1 MAGNEQFIL
10 LQKRDQIGYIT
21 FNRPEKLN
29 AIRWEDYILLDDLV
43 NDCERDNN
51 VRVII
56 LTGKGRAFS
65 AGDDIE
71 GYPGS
76 GEESVIKG
84 DPGMAFIV
92 EGKYLQAQLSG
103 YQIPLQ
109 KTCLTLLNS
118 GKVSIAA
125 VNGVCWAPEI
135 LYAMDFVIAADV
147 ATFAQG
153 DVRNGLCPG
162 GASTQ
167 ILPRLLGRRRAIE
180 FLLMAE
186 EISAEEAYRIGL
198 VNKVVP
204 LSQLMPEAEALA
216 KKMIAHPLSSIQ
228 LVKQAVTKAQ
238 DLPLR
243 EGLEIEQWYSSISI
257 QSEAFQAFYQEFLA
271 RKKLKASDT
280 V

>member
-43 NDCERDNN
+43 NDCERDDN

-84 DPGMAFIV
+84 DPGMAFVV
-92 EGKYLQAQLSG
+92 EGKYLEAQLSG

-167 ILPRLLGRRRAIE
+167 MLPRLLGRRRAIE

-216 KKMIAHPLSSIQ
+216 KKMIAHPLSSIK

-257 QSEAFQAFYQEFLA
+257 QSEAFQTFYQEFLA
-271 RKKLKASDT
+271 RKKAKGK
-280 V
+280 

>member
-1 MAGNEQFIL
+1 VAGNEQFIL

-43 NDCERDNN
+43 NDCERDDK

-76 GEESVIKG
+76 GQESVIKG

-204 LSQLMPEAEALA
+204 LSQLTAEAEALA
-216 KKMIAHPLSSIQ
+216 RKMIAHPLSSIK

-243 EGLEIEQWYSSISI
+243 EGLEIEQWYSSISL
-257 QSEAFQAFYQEFLA
+257 QSEAFQTFYQEFLA
-271 RKKLKASDT
+271 RKKAKGK
-280 V
+280 

>member
-43 NDCERDNN
+43 NDCERDDN

-84 DPGMAFIV
+84 DPGMALIV

-135 LYAMDFVIAADV
+135 LYAMDFVIAADA

-167 ILPRLLGRRRAIE
+167 MLPRLLGRRRAIE

-216 KKMIAHPLSSIQ
+216 KKMIAHPLSSIK

-257 QSEAFQAFYQEFLA
+257 QGEAFQTFYQEFLA
-271 RKKLKASDT
+271 RKKAKGK
-280 V
+280 

>member
-1 MAGNEQFIL
+1 MASNEQPIL
-10 LQKRDQIGYIT
+10 LEKRDQVGYIT

-29 AIRWEDYILLDDLV
+29 AIRWEDYILLDDMV
-43 NDCERDNN
+43 NDCDSDDNI
-51 VRVII
+51 RVII

-76 GEESVIKG
+76 GQESVIKG
-84 DPGMAFIV
+84 DPGMALVV
-92 EGKYLQAQLSG
+92 EGKYLQAQLAG

-135 LYAMDFVIAADV
+135 LYAMDFVIAADA

-167 ILPRLLGRRRAIE
+167 LLPRLLGRRRAIE
-180 FLLMAE
+180 FLLLSE
-186 EISAEEAYRIGL
+186 EISAQEAYRIGL

-216 KKMIAHPLSSIQ
+216 KKMIARPLSSIK
-228 LVKQAVTKAQ
+228 LVKTAVTKAQ
-238 DLPLR
+238 DLPLKD
-243 EGLEIEQWYSSISI
+243 GLEVEQWYSSISI
-257 QSEAFQAFYQEFLA
+257 QSEAFQTFYRAFQA
-271 RKKLKASDT
+271 RKKAKGK
-280 V
+280 

>member
-1 MAGNEQFIL
+1 MVASSEHPIL
-10 LQKRDQIGYIT
+10 LEKRDQIGYIT

-43 NDCERDNN
+43 NDCDRDDNI
-51 VRVII
+51 RVII

-76 GEESVIKG
+76 GKETVIKG
-84 DPGMAFIV
+84 DTGMALVI
-92 EGKYLQAQLSG
+92 EGKYLEAELSG

-135 LYAMDFVIAADV
+135 LYAMDFVVAADI

-167 ILPRLLGRRRAIE
+167 ILPRLLGRRRAVE
-180 FLLMAE
+180 FLLLSE
-186 EISAEEAYRIGL
+186 EISVQEAYRIGL

-216 KKMIAHPLSSIQ
+216 KKMIAHPLSSIK
-228 LVKQAVTKAQ
+228 LVKMALTKAQ
-238 DLPLR
+238 DLPLK

-257 QSEAFQAFYQEFLA
+257 QSEAFQTFYQKFLA
-271 RKKLKASDT
+271 KNKA
-280 V
+280 

>member
-1 MAGNEQFIL
+1 MMASSEQPIL
-10 LQKRDQIGYIT
+10 LEKRDQIGYIT

-29 AIRWEDYILLDDLV
+29 AIRWEDYILLDNLV
-43 NDCERDNN
+43 NDCERDDN

-167 ILPRLLGRRRAIE
+167 MLPRLLGRRRAIE

-216 KKMIAHPLSSIQ
+216 KKMIAHPLSSIK

-257 QSEAFQAFYQEFLA
+257 QSEAFQTFYQEFLA
-271 RKKLKASDT
+271 RKKAKGK
-280 V
+280 

>member
-1 MAGNEQFIL
+1 VASIQQPIL
-10 LQKRDQIGYIT
+10 LEKHDQVGYIT

-29 AIRWEDYILLDDLV
+29 AIRWEDYILLDDMV
-43 NDCERDNN
+43 NDCDNDDN
-51 VRVII
+51 IRVII

-76 GEESVIKG
+76 GQESVIKG
-84 DPGMAFIV
+84 DPGMALVV
-92 EGKYLQAQLSG
+92 EGKYLQAQLAG

-167 ILPRLLGRRRAIE
+167 LLPRLLGRRRAIE
-180 FLLMAE
+180 FLLLSE
-186 EISAEEAYRIGL
+186 EISAQEAYRIGL

-216 KKMIAHPLSSIQ
+216 KKMIARPLSSIK
-228 LVKQAVTKAQ
+228 LVKTAVTKAQ
-238 DLPLR
+238 DLPLKD
-243 EGLEIEQWYSSISI
+243 GLEVEQWYSSISI
-257 QSEAFQAFYQEFLA
+257 QSEAFQTFYRAFQA
-271 RKKLKASDT
+271 RKKAKGK
-280 V
+280 

>member
-10 LQKRDQIGYIT
+10 LEKRDQIGYIT

-43 NDCERDNN
+43 NDCERDDN

-167 ILPRLLGRRRAIE
+167 MLPRLLGRRRAIE

-216 KKMIAHPLSSIQ
+216 KKMIAHPLSSIK

-257 QSEAFQAFYQEFLA
+257 QSEAFQTFYQEFLA
-271 RKKLKASDT
+271 RKKAKGK
-280 V
+280 

>member
-43 NDCERDNN
+43 NDCERDDN

-167 ILPRLLGRRRAIE
+167 MLPRLLGRRRAIE

-204 LSQLMPEAEALA
+204 LSQLMLEAEALA
-216 KKMIAHPLSSIQ
+216 KKMIAHPLSSIK

-257 QSEAFQAFYQEFLA
+257 QSEAFQTFYQEFLA
-271 RKKLKASDT
+271 RKKAKGK
-280 V
+280 

>member
-43 NDCERDNN
+43 NDCERDDN

-147 ATFAQG
+147 AAFAQG

-167 ILPRLLGRRRAIE
+167 MLPRLLGRRRAIE

-204 LSQLMPEAEALA
+204 LSQLMPEAVALA
-216 KKMIAHPLSSIQ
+216 KKMIAHPLSSIK

-257 QSEAFQAFYQEFLA
+257 QSEAFQTFYQEFLA
-271 RKKLKASDT
+271 RKKAKGK
-280 V
+280 

>member
-10 LQKRDQIGYIT
+10 LEKRDQIGYIT

-43 NDCERDNN
+43 NDCERDDN

-257 QSEAFQAFYQEFLA
+257 QSEAFQTFYQEFLA
-271 RKKLKASDT
+271 RKKAKGK
-280 V
+280 